1 METLFFAAP
10 VAGLIALIFAYYL
23 VTKINKVDPG
33 NEKMREIASAI
44 HEGAMA
50 FLNREYKVLVV
61 FIIILAA
68 IIAITGFVTEGE
80 ESMQPTTAVAFVIG
94 AICSILAGNF
104 GMRVAT
110 KANVRTANAA
120 AQKGMNKALEVA
132 FSGGAVMGMSVNKLG
147 LILSFQA
154 QLTVTHQN
162 QFIHE

>member
-104 GMRVAT
+104 GMRCPLGDYFR
-110 KANVRTANAA
+110 NVHN
-120 AQKGMNKALEVA
+120 
-132 FSGGAVMGMSVNKLG
+132 
-147 LILSFQA
+147 FQMA
-154 QLTVTHQN
+154 DINNISRL
-162 QFIHE
+162 FPGYS